1 MKNIRFEL
9 AGRIDNLDSTP
20 FLTSRSREYK
30 TGKTI
35 FHRNDYHTTI
45 LIPERAF
52 KKFFQYEKWS
62 GVYRTTIT
70 FRELLINGAHIVSEY
85 IEQYGDKKPDIL
97 YLP

>member
-30 TGKTI
+30 SGNTI

-45 LIPERAF
+45 LIPEYAF
-52 KKFFQYEKWS
+52 KKFFKGQAGFPK
-62 GVYRTTIT
+62 
-70 FRELLINGAHIVSEY
+70 F
-85 IEQYGDKKPDIL
+85 KKRNRQSVGIYFPKNNKAFHRKRL
-97 YLP
+97 